1 MAFRLGIFGVLI
13 AALIGVMVFAYSIL
27 NQPKHVQQ
35 QVVQPGAPA
44 PAQVVEAPP
53 PTEQIL
59 TASAALIAGS
69 LIQPANLSSTSIPNT
84 AMVPGELVD
93 TSQNRSMLVGAM
105 LRVPLNPGAPV
116 LDNEVIHPGDHGFL
130 AAVLPP
136 GMRAVTIAVDDL
148 TGANGLIWPG
158 DNVDVLMTQ
167 NLAGAPDEKSMTAVV
182 VLSDIRVIATGAM
195 LVKDPSTGAGGG
207 SVGTVTLQVT
217 PDQASRCIIAT
228 NLGKLSL
235 IVHSAQ
241 GSQKADQAQA
251 IPGPVY
257 TGDVSQ
263 APAALST
270 VNVISTGADG
280 EFKF

>member
-44 PAQVVEAPP
+44 PAQVVEATP

>member
-182 VLSDIRVIATGAM
+182 VLSDIRVIATGAT

-217 PDQASRCIIAT
+217 PDQASRCIMGE

-241 GSQKADQAQA
+241 GTKQADAAQP
-251 IPGPVY
+251 IPQPVY

-263 APAALST
+263 APAALSS

>member
-1 MAFRLGIFGVLI
+1 
-13 AALIGVMVFAYSIL
+13 VMVFAYSIL

-167 NLAGAPDEKSMTAVV
+167 NLAGAPDQKSMTAVV
-182 VLSDIRVIATGAM
+182 VLSDIRVIATGAT